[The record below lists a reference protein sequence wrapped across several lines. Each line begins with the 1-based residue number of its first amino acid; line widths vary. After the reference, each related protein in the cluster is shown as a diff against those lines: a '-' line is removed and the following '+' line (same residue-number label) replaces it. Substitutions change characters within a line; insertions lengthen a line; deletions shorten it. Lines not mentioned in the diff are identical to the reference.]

1 MRFLRFLI
9 LGDAVAATVV
19 IGVAVDQ
26 NAHSVS
32 DTLIGAAAPVIIT
45 WLVAVGALRLAP
57 RTMSRTQ

>member
-9 LGDAVAATVV
+9 LGVAVAATVV

-26 NAHSVS
+26 NSHSVS
-32 DTLIGAAAPVIIT
+32 DTLIGATGPVLVT
-45 WLVAVGALRLAP
+45 WLVTAAMLLLLA